1 LIDFLEDSMADEVK
15 PVAKALPA
23 FPAGKWKPEE
33 EGALR
38 EWAKGFD
45 HVLEPNRTALIRERF
60 ENGPPPAVESVVR

>member
-1 LIDFLEDSMADEVK
+1 MADEVK

-23 FPAGKWKPEE
+23 FPKGKWRPEE

-45 HVLEPNRTALIRERF
+45 HVLEPRRTEIIRERF
-60 ENGPPPAVESVVR
+60 ENGPAPAVDSVRS